1 LHSVVITWRGRVGLV
16 TAKQGGVV
24 AMWGRVRFVAARH
37 RKATVWWRPAGCG
50 ASIAWR
56 ITVWTRSG
64 KVAFGGD
71 SYAQAMYGWR
81 SNAIVG
87 QGMILYCA
95 GGVR

>member
-1 LHSVVITWRGRVGLV
+1 MAGSRRSGNGNVGSNAILFW
-16 TAKQGGVV
+16 QGIARRRYGVV
-24 AMWGRVRFVAARH
+24 LQN
-37 RKATVWWRPAGCG
+37 KATAWWRPAGCG

-56 ITVWTRSG
+56 ITVRTRIG

-81 SNAIVG
+81 SNATVG